1 MVRTQV
7 FNLSCVFTESG
18 ESRFSTTYCGYP
30 IKMGKYG
37 NGFTTSDICKFEI
50 KEIQDILEKYDI
62 SEEDEARILSAI
74 KEAYFKVSQANRSA
88 RVMERMLND
97 AGVKVELLEY
107 LKYSKEEKEKLPF
120 DVEIDEDE
128 HIDTDMD

>member
-1 MVRTQV
+1 
-7 FNLSCVFTESG
+7 
-18 ESRFSTTYCGYP
+18 
-30 IKMGKYG
+30 MGKYG

-62 SEEDEARILSAI
+62 SEEDEARILGAI

-97 AGVKVELLEY
+97 AGVKVDLVKY

-128 HIDTDMD
+128 HNDTDMD

>member
-1 MVRTQV
+1 
-7 FNLSCVFTESG
+7 
-18 ESRFSTTYCGYP
+18 
-30 IKMGKYG
+30 MGKYG

-107 LKYSKEEKEKLPF
+107 LKYSKEEEEKLPF
-120 DVEIDEDE
+120 DVETEDDEY
-128 HIDTDMD
+128 ISSDMDCPIGGDESVTI

>member
-1 MVRTQV
+1 
-7 FNLSCVFTESG
+7 
-18 ESRFSTTYCGYP
+18 
-30 IKMGKYG
+30 MGKYG

-62 SEEDEARILSAI
+62 SEEDETQILSAI

-97 AGVKVELLEY
+97 AGVKVDLVEY
-107 LKYSKEEKEKLPF
+107 LKYSKEEKERFPF
-120 DVEIDEDE
+120 DVETEDDEY
-128 HIDTDMD
+128 IGSDMDCPIGGDEIVTI

>member
-1 MVRTQV
+1 
-7 FNLSCVFTESG
+7 
-18 ESRFSTTYCGYP
+18 
-30 IKMGKYG
+30 MGKYG

-50 KEIQDILEKYDI
+50 KKIQDILEKYDI
-62 SEEDEARILSAI
+62 SEEDEARILGAI

-97 AGVKVELLEY
+97 AGVKVDLVKY

-120 DVEIDEDE
+120 DVETEDDEY
-128 HIDTDMD
+128 IGYDMDCPIGGDESVTI